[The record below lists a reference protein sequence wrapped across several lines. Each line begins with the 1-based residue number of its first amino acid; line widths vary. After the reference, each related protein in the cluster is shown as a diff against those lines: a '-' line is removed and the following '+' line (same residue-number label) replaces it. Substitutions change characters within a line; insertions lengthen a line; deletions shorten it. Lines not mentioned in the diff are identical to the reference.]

1 MADETSGMPPR
12 PQGLQADRP
21 DGLTGP
27 QRAAILVMY
36 LTRDVAKEVLRY
48 LSDAELEQVG
58 AAMAA
63 VEKVEPRTIEI
74 VVEKFIRDMYDACLV
89 PSTGPEYALETL
101 PQLVDDTRRPR
112 LVSALRRKLSDRLA
126 AAVAEH
132 PARTVAAVLKDE
144 HPQTQAVALLLMGED
159 NAAGVLACFEEDERA
174 QVALRMARIER
185 VPGVLADEV
194 EDVLLAALEET
205 GVGGLVL
212 PGVDRT
218 AKILGRLPGEEQQAV
233 LDGIA
238 RGEPDLSDTLRR
250 RMVVFDDLGRLDDR
264 SMQTLLKS
272 IEREKLVIALRG
284 AGDDILNLVI
294 RNMSSRAAKDL
305 VEEIEVLGPKPKAVV
320 EQSREEIVQTVLHLR
335 EEGAIVLSFG
345 DEAEM
350 L

>member
-1 MADETSGMPPR
+1 MAEDSAPK
-12 PQGLQADRP
+12 PQGAQLDKP

-36 LTRDVAKEVLRY
+36 LTRDVAKDVLRH
-48 LSDAELEQVG
+48 LSDTDLEQVG

-63 VEKVEPRTIEI
+63 VEQVSPKTIEI

-101 PQLVDDTRRPR
+101 PQLVDEPRRPR
-112 LVSALRRKLSDRLA
+112 LVSALRRRLSDRLA
-126 AAVAEH
+126 AAVAKH
-132 PARTVAAVLKDE
+132 PPRTVSTVIKDE

-159 NAAGVLACFEEDERA
+159 NAAGVLACFDEDERA
-174 QVALRMARIER
+174 SVALRMARIER
-185 VPGVLADEV
+185 IPAALADEV
-194 EDVLLAALEET
+194 EDGLLAALEDK
-205 GVGGLVL
+205 GVGGLVM

-218 AKILGRLPGEEQQAV
+218 AKILGRLPGDEQQAV

-238 RGEPDLSDTLRR
+238 KGEPELSDTLRR

-305 VEEIEVLGPKPKAVV
+305 VEEIDVLGPKPKAVV

>member
-1 MADETSGMPPR
+1 MADDDKLVALKPKGGPASP
-12 PQGLQADRP
+12 P

-48 LSDAELEQVG
+48 MSDKELEQVG

-63 VEKVEPRTIEI
+63 VEQVEPRTIEG

-89 PSTGPEYALETL
+89 PSIGAEYALETL
-101 PQLVDDTRRPR
+101 PQLVDDQRRPR
-112 LVSALRRKLSDRLA
+112 LVSALRRRLSDRLA
-126 AAVAEH
+126 AVVSQH
-132 PARTVAAVLKDE
+132 PARTVSAVLRDE

-159 NAAGVLACFEEDERA
+159 NAAGVLACFEEEERSS
-174 QVALRMARIER
+174 VALRMARIER
-185 VPGVLADEV
+185 IPAALADEV
-194 EDVLLAALEET
+194 EDGLLSALQET
-205 GVGGLVL
+205 GVGGLVM

-238 RGEPDLSDTLRR
+238 RGEPELSDTLRR

-284 AGDDILNLVI
+284 AKEDILNLVI

-305 VEEIEVLGPKPKAVV
+305 VEEIDVLGPKPKAVV